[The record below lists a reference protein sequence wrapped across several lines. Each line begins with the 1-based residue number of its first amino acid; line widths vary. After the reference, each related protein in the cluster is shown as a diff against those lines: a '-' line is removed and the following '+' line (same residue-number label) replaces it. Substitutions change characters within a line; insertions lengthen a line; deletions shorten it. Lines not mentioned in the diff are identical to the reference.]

1 MNKLTSRSAR
11 SVAETPKPLPF
22 VMVKIPFTLHQRA
35 KSVMKDIGLNI
46 PLHFLVQQSLSEELD
61 SMTIGTAMN
70 TSGAEEEVSELTRL
84 WKEEEARVKANGM
97 HHVEPAAEKLPIQT
111 FMEFVRENSLE
122 LIQCWSGRGSTTRG
136 ICFEQHGSERIVFV
150 DKGRGGIAGGGAM
163 NKLNNRRESTKA
175 MVTVQFKNA
184 DGIVED
190 RPQLSLVEA
199 SQMFGPPVSQLRKLC
214 RTGQLN
220 PITGFGRKWYLS
232 AEDLLRLF
240 NKRLRKTK
248 GVARWTAMK
257 HPGCVNAES

>member
-1 MNKLTSRSAR
+1 MNKLTRRSAR

-35 KSVMKDIGLNI
+35 KSVMKDVGLNI

-61 SMTIGTAMN
+61 CMTIGTAMN

-136 ICFEQHGSERIVFV
+136 ICFKQHGSERIVFV
-150 DKGRGGIAGGGAM
+150 DKGRVTTVSI
-163 NKLNNRRESTKA
+163 RESAALLANWFPRTL
-175 MVTVQFKNA
+175 
-184 DGIVED
+184 D
-190 RPQLSLVEA
+190 SC
-199 SQMFGPPVSQLRKLC
+199 FGPGHTRWLKMV
-214 RTGQLN
+214 
-220 PITGFGRKWYLS
+220 
-232 AEDLLRLF
+232 
-240 NKRLRKTK
+240 
-248 GVARWTAMK
+248 VAALPK
-257 HPGCVNAES
+257 EAL